1 MTEQVESRV
10 DRVAW
15 VLATWF
21 GSGLSPIAPGTA
33 GSLGAVP
40 LYVMVI
46 RGGRPAVAVAAL
58 VTTVL
63 AVWASTRVA
72 RRLEKKDPQVVVI
85 DEVAGM
91 LVTMLP
97 FDGFSLRGLAYGFV
111 LFRLLD
117 ALKPWPIRQLERL
130 PEGWGIVLDDV
141 AAGGIAALA
150 LSVLHTLG
158 LA

>member
-1 MTEQVESRV
+1 MSRV

-21 GSGLSPIAPGTA
+21 GSGLAPVAPGTA
-33 GSLGAVP
+33 GSLGAIP

-46 RGGRPAVAVAAL
+46 RGGRSAVAIAAL
-58 VTTVL
+58 LTTIL
-63 AVWASTRVA
+63 AIWSATRVS
-72 RRLEKKDPQVVVI
+72 RRLEKKDPQEVVI

-97 FDGFSLRGLAYGFV
+97 FAAFSLRGLLYGFV

-117 ALKPWPIRQLERL
+117 ILKPWPVRRLERL

-141 AAGGIAALA
+141 GAGLIAAALLSVMQATGIA
-150 LSVLHTLG
+150 
-158 LA
+158 